1 MTKQFR
7 NLHIYLSLFFLPVAL
22 MYALTGVL
30 YISGFDQDS
39 GATKN
44 TYILNAEIPKGG
56 EVDAMLKYLEDNN
69 LPLPAKTEP
78 KPNKSGALSI
88 GGTHYSASIAQS
100 GENQWTINT
109 TKRSLIG
116 DMIMLHKAKAKWYFN
131 VLAIGLGITMVLL
144 YLSGL
149 MITLFNSKKNRNIQ
163 YGTILAG
170 CLVSIVL
177 GVLSVM

>member
-56 EVDAMLKYLEDNN
+56 EIDAMLKYLEENN

-109 TKRSLIG
+109 TKR
-116 DMIMLHKAKAKWYFN
+116 
-131 VLAIGLGITMVLL
+131 
-144 YLSGL
+144 
-149 MITLFNSKKNRNIQ
+149 
-163 YGTILAG
+163 
-170 CLVSIVL
+170 
-177 GVLSVM
+177 